1 MRDRVM
7 IADRRQHGRAG
18 FGVASGAVTV
28 AMMAL
33 LAVLVAGC
41 TMGGNQQSS
50 QVEQTLDVGG
60 AVNPNL
66 EAVTPGATPETA
78 PTQAFAPN
86 AARVHF
92 APIVGAPVDKVT
104 ALSRRLAAAGPANN
118 VRIEPSQSAAVNHEI
133 RGYFS
138 ALSENGATTVI
149 HVWDVF
155 SPNGQRVHR
164 IQGQA
169 RVAGAS
175 GDPWAS
181 VPPSTME
188 QIADTVLSEYL
199 TWRGQSA

>member
-1 MRDRVM
+1 M
-7 IADRRQHGRAG
+7 IAKTDQRANAMLDTLAPLGRWLGIA
-18 FGVASGAVTV
+18 AIA
-28 AMMAL
+28 AL
-33 LAVLVAGC
+33 TAGC
-41 TMGGNQQSS
+41 TLGGNQQAN
-50 QVEQTLDVGG
+50 QVEQTLDVGAG
-60 AVNPNL
+60 SVAVNPNL
-66 EAVTPGATPETA
+66 DAVTPGATPQTA
-78 PTQAFAPN
+78 PAQAFAPN

-104 ALSRRLAAAGPANN
+104 SLSRRLAATGPTNN
-118 VRIEPSQSAAVNHEI
+118 VRIEPSQSAGVDHEI

-155 SPNGQRVHR
+155 TPGGQRVHR

-181 VPPSTME
+181 VPAATME

-199 TWRGQSA
+199 TWRGQPA